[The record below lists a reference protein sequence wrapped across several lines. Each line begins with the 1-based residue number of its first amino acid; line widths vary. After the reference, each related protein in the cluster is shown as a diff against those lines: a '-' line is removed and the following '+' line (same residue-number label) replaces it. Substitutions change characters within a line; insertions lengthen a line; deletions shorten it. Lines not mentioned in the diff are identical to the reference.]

1 MYRAAHVYALNHTNT
16 NMTNSTTGDQIIP
29 SLQCNRTPQH
39 TRRTAQLM
47 QQQQQQQQKAAKI
60 TNLTI

>member
-1 MYRAAHVYALNHTNT
+1 
-16 NMTNSTTGDQIIP
+16 MTNSTTGKQIIP

-47 QQQQQQQQKAAKI
+47 QQQQQKAAKI